1 MRFQGLNLNLL
12 VALQALLDESS
23 VSVAARKMHLSQS
36 SMSGNLARLREHFGD
51 PILDLSGRQM
61 VRTPFGESLME
72 PLQEAMELIERLAAA
87 TASYEPATS
96 TRRFSVVTSD
106 YMIQLLL
113 PHAMPMIATMAPR
126 VSVDF
131 ELPSGRPGLML
142 NKSNIDV
149 LITPAGYTGKPFVSE
164 PFCEEDFVIV
174 GWGGNPAMRKPINL
188 AKLQSMR
195 HVSVQF
201 PISTDLSIDGHS
213 PSFAQVALRNA
224 GCNFEVAVAVPTF
237 ATAFAGVIGTNLVT
251 VTHRRLANV
260 LANPAFH
267 VVRELPIKVEPLRE
281 SLVYHPLRSQDAGLI
296 WLKGILRKAL
306 RKVDLEL
313 PQKLPG
319 DRTIEAIDKA

>member
-12 VALQALLDESS
+12 AALEVLLDECS

-36 SMSGNLARLREHFGD
+36 SMSGILARLREHFGD
-51 PILDLSGRQM
+51 PVLELSGRQL
-61 VRTPFGESLME
+61 VRTPFGESLMQ
-72 PLQEAMELIERLAAA
+72 PLKVAMEHIERLAAA
-87 TASYEPATS
+87 TASFEPATS

-113 PHAMPMIATMAPR
+113 PHAMSVIEKSAPR
-126 VSVDF
+126 VFVEF
-131 ELPSGRPGLML
+131 ELPSGRPGVLL
-142 NKSNIDV
+142 NKGNVDI
-149 LITPAGYTGKPFVSE
+149 LITPDGYTGKPFVSE

-174 GWGGNPAMRKPINL
+174 GWEGNPAMRKPINL

-195 HVSVQF
+195 HVGVQF
-201 PISTDLSIDGHS
+201 PISTDLSVDGHS

-260 LANPAFH
+260 LANPVFH
-267 VVRELPIKVEPLRE
+267 EVRELPIKVEPLRE

-296 WLKGILRKAL
+296 WLKGILRDAL

-313 PQKLPG
+313 PQKLP
-319 DRTIEAIDKA
+319 